1 MWIIL
6 FLVNGRMFCFFGF
19 VFIVILNFMM
29 LCRLFLNFVN
39 WIVIVLVFS
48 WWLILNISFGRRV
61 FDIMFLLFLVL
72 LYIMFFKVCS
82 IIIKIRVILLNL
94 FIICEIKLLWYFIF
108 LVFKIIKILVFCIV
122 CKIY

>member
-6 FLVNGRMFCFFGF
+6 FLVNGRTFCFFGF

-48 WWLILNISFGRRV
+48 WWLILNILFGCRV
-61 FDIMFLLFLVL
+61 FNIMFLLFLVL
-72 LYIMFFKVCS
+72 LYIMFVKVCS
-82 IIIKIRVILLNL
+82 NIIKIVIILLNL
-94 FIICEIKLLWYFIF
+94 FIICENELLWYFIF
-108 LVFKIIKILVFCIV
+108 LKFKIIKILVFCIV

>member
-94 FIICEIKLLWYFIF
+94 FIICENKLLWYFIF

>member
-29 LCRLFLNFVN
+29 SCRLFSNFVN

-94 FIICEIKLLWYFIF
+94 FIICENKLLWYFIF

>member
-1 MWIIL
+1 
-6 FLVNGRMFCFFGF
+6 MFCFFGF

-29 LCRLFLNFVN
+29 LCKLFLNFVN

-48 WWLILNISFGRRV
+48 WWLILNILFGCRV

-72 LYIMFFKVCS
+72 LYIMFVKVCS

-94 FIICEIKLLWYFIF
+94 FIICENKLLWYFIF
-108 LVFKIIKILVFCIV
+108 LEFKIIKILVFCIV